1 MSVSK
6 ERDEQ
11 VRRMVVELQLLQ
23 NTGEL
28 LQTRLNVV
36 ESALAELRISSATL
50 EELKKENTGSHLL
63 VPLGGGTFVRAS
75 LGEVNTVIVGIGAEV
90 SVEME
95 LDKAV
100 EDFGLR
106 MSELEKVSMSLQQQL
121 SQIAAQISSYQETL
135 SRLSA
140 QA

>member
-50 EELKKENTGSHLL
+50 EELKKENTGSPLL

-106 MSELEKVSMSLQQQL
+106 MSELEKVSLSLQQQL

>member
-50 EELKKENTGSHLL
+50 EELKKENTGSPLL